1 VSREERFWVLAEPLL
16 ARPGVT
22 RSTMMGFPCLRLDGQ
37 FFASCDPR
45 TGDLVIKLDADQAA
59 ELIDSGRADA
69 FAPNGRRFR
78 EWVSISGSKR
88 RSWGRLLAQAFET
101 AMARRSVAVTD
112 VPFGH
117 SERLITQGHRCLAE
131 G

>member
-1 VSREERFWVLAEPLL
+1 MNGEERFWSLAEPLL

-45 TGDLVIKLDADQAA
+45 TGNLVIKLDADRVA
-59 ELIDSGRADA
+59 ELIDSGRAEA

-78 EWVSISGSKR
+78 EWVTIPGSKR
-88 RSWGRLLAQAFET
+88 GSWRRLLALAFET
-101 AMARRSVAVTD
+101 ATARRSVAVAD
-112 VPFGH
+112 RPGE
-117 SERLITQGHRCLAE
+117 SHRCDPV
-131 G
+131 